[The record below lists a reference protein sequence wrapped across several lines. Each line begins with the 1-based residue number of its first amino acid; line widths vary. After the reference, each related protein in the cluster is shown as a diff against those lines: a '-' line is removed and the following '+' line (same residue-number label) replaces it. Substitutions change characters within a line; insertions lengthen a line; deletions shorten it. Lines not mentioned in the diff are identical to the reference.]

1 MSWSQTTSWVLVIV
15 GVVALLVGLLS
26 PSRATLGRYSRRR
39 FFVTAGAILVV
50 AAGVLFVAVTI
61 FWSSRAMPV

>member
-15 GVVALLVGLLS
+15 GLVAVIVGLVS
-26 PSRATLGRYSRRR
+26 PGRATVGRFSRRR
-39 FFVTAGAILVV
+39 FFIATGAILLV

-61 FWSSRAMPV
+61 FWSSRSMPV